1 MVSPPCTY
9 VCQWYL
15 TNINAGGVC
24 AKLLRTHARSFH
36 YQLLYEVRFTVLRR
50 LTPFDTTRFWLT
62 VTHIVDSAHDMYPPP
77 PPFPRFRSFMKLETN
92 DRGELEFEG
101 FMRFC
106 TTTLKTAAKNQRL
119 KADSVASEADVD
131 GANA

>member
-1 MVSPPCTY
+1 MLSCFVRMRVYFITNCYTRYGTCTSR
-9 VCQWYL
+9 
-15 TNINAGGVC
+15 G
-24 AKLLRTHARSFH
+24 
-36 YQLLYEVRFTVLRR
+36 FTVLRR
-50 LTPFDTTRFWLT
+50 LTPFDTTRFWVT
-62 VTHIVDSAHDMYPPP
+62 VTHIVDSAHDMYAPL